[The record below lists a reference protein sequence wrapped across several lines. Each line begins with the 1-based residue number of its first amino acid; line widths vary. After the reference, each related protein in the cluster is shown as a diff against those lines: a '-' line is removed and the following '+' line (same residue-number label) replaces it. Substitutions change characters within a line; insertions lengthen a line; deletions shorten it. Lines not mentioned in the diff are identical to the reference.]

1 MRPEVP
7 ARSAA
12 TVACLLALAAPAALA
27 QAPAQ
32 AQVQVKI
39 GSASPLSGTGAHQG
53 KDIENGARMAIDDL
67 NAKGLSIAGKKVHFV
82 LQAEDDGAD
91 PKMGTAAAQKLVD
104 NGVVAV
110 VGHLNSGTTV
120 PASKIYNSAGI
131 PQISPAAT
139 TPLYT
144 RQGYKTA
151 FRVVASDSLVG
162 RTLAAYAIDTLK
174 AKKIAVIDDRTAFGQ
189 GLADEFTK
197 GVKAKGG
204 AQLVSRQFTNDKAT
218 DFNAILTQIRGHDPD
233 VIFYGGMDAV
243 AGPMLKQMK
252 ALGMR
257 AKLVSGDGVCS
268 EKLPELAGDA
278 LGSDKVICVVAGGV
292 SGAKEEA
299 AFTAFTERYRQ
310 RYKIP
315 LQTYAPY
322 AYDAT
327 MVFATAM
334 QQANSTDPAKFL
346 SALAKIKYHGV
357 TGDIAFDPSGDL
369 HNAALTLYTYR
380 AGKQVKLQVVR

>member
-1 MRPEVP
+1 MHCRT
-7 ARSAA
+7 SFAA
-12 TVACLLALAAPAALA
+12 FLLPLAAASASA
-27 QAPAQ
+27 QTT
-32 AQVQVKI
+32 VKI
-39 GSASPLSGTGAHQG
+39 GSVSPLSGTGAHQG
-53 KDIENGARMAIDDL
+53 KDIENGTRMAIDDL
-67 NAKGLSIAGKKVHFV
+67 NAKGLSIAGKKVRFV

-110 VGHLNSGTTV
+110 IGHLNSGTTV
-120 PASKIYNSAGI
+120 PASKIYNNAGI

-162 RTLAAYAIDTLK
+162 KTLAAYSIKTLH

-197 GVKAKGG
+197 GVKAVGG

-218 DFNAILTQIRGHDPD
+218 DFNAILTQIRAHKPD

-252 ALGMR
+252 ALGIGAR
-257 AKLVSGDGVCS
+257 LVSGDGVCS

-299 AFTAFTERYRQ
+299 AAAAFAERYRQ
-310 RYKIP
+310 RFKIP

-327 MVFATAM
+327 MVFAQAM
-334 QQANSTDPAKFL
+334 QQANSTDPARFL

-369 HNAALTLYTYR
+369 HDAALTLYTYR
-380 AGKQVKLQVVR
+380 EGKQVKLQVVR